1 MDFQRINDLGLAK
14 LDLPSALQP
23 GMPEGASKPAE
34 TSFEAVMQES
44 VNQLNA
50 MQKKSADLG
59 NRLAAGE
66 NVELHDVIIAS
77 QEADVAMRLAVQL
90 RNKALEAYREII
102 RMPV

>member
-1 MDFQRINDLGLAK
+1 MDFQRIDDLGLPK
-14 LDLPSALQP
+14 LDLPLSLQAGSETAL
-23 GMPEGASKPAE
+23 KPVSTFE
-34 TSFEAVMQES
+34 TVMQES
-44 VNQLNA
+44 VNQLND

>member
-1 MDFQRINDLGLAK
+1 MDLQRIDDLGLPK
-14 LDLPSALQP
+14 LDLPSSLQLGTAETAL
-23 GMPEGASKPAE
+23 KPTG

>member
-1 MDFQRINDLGLAK
+1 MDFQRIDDLGLPK
-14 LDLPSALQP
+14 LDLPLALQP
-23 GMPEGASKPAE
+23 NVAEKGLKPPSTFE
-34 TSFEAVMQES
+34 TVMQES
-44 VNQLNA
+44 VTKLNE